1 MSNDE
6 ITVSLTSLSTQS
18 TESINISKS
27 STTLGELVE
36 FAGALLGISSPIL
49 LKEGKRLNFT
59 NVDLNRKLS
68 SIGINHGDLIV
79 VASSNQESLSAPES
93 LNASA
98 STGGLDFSNLLNN
111 STNSSTSAPKFTSAS
126 SSDTNTSGLVFNIPF
141 GLVSN
146 ISQTAPVE
154 WDGMTLNDAIARN
167 PKPEAFVQVLLS
179 ERHPNL
185 FKEFNYHH
193 PVLANRIKNARG
205 LAEASTIWRE
215 TIQKS
220 SLGAGLE
227 RTLAQQKEHEMNARL
242 KTNPKDEEANKYFGE
257 KLRKQGVQEQYES
270 MMEQYPEAMGRVL
283 MLYIDTEV
291 NGKHVQAFVDSGAQN
306 TIMSSKCADTCGLL
320 HLLDTRFEGTA
331 VGIGTGKILGRIHIA
346 QIKVNDHY
354 FPCSIT
360 VMDSDNGLGDK
371 NMEFLLGLDM
381 LKRHR
386 CNIDLEN
393 SQLVFNTE
401 HGKIVTPFLHE
412 KDLSESKG
420 GTKGFDYEKSNRE
433 LEKMMNDAERK
444 GSDKNP
450 KSENK

>member
-1 MSNDE
+1 MSDDE
-6 ITVSLTSLSTQS
+6 ITVSLTSVSTQS
-18 TESINISKS
+18 TESINVSKS
-27 STTLGELVE
+27 STTLGELCE
-36 FAGALLGISSPIL
+36 FGGALFGLSGDIVL
-49 LKEGKRLNFT
+49 HKDGKRLNFT
-59 NVDLNRKLS
+59 SADLNRKLS
-68 SIGINHGDLIV
+68 SIGIHHGDLIAV
-79 VASSNQESLSAPES
+79 TSFNPGSLSTPVS
-93 LNASA
+93 SNASA

-111 STNSSTSAPKFTSAS
+111 ATNSRTSAPKASNAS
-126 SSDTNTSGLVFNIPF
+126 SSGNNSSGLVFNIPL
-141 GLVSN
+141 GLASN
-146 ISQTAPVE
+146 FSQSSPVQ

-193 PVLANRIKNARG
+193 PVLANRIKNASG
-205 LAEASTIWRE
+205 LAEAASIWRE
-215 TIQKS
+215 TVQKS

-227 RTLAQQKEHEMNARL
+227 RTLTQQKEHEMSMRL
-242 KTNPKDEEANKYFGE
+242 KSNPTDEEANKYFAE
-257 KLRKQGVQEQYES
+257 KIKKQGVQEQYES
-270 MMEQYPEAMGRVL
+270 MMEQFPEAMGRVL

-291 NGKHVQAFVDSGAQN
+291 NGKHLQAFVDSGAQN
-306 TIMSSKCADTCGLL
+306 TIMSSKCAEECGLL
-320 HLLDTRFEGTA
+320 HVLDTRFEGTA
-331 VGIGTGKILGRIHIA
+331 VGVGTGKILGRIHIA
-346 QIKVNDHY
+346 QMKVNDHY

-360 VMDSDNGLGDK
+360 VMDSDKGLGDK

-401 HGKIVTPFLHE
+401 NGKIVTPFLHE

-433 LEKMMNDAERK
+433 LEKMMNDSVME
-444 GSDKNP
+444 GSDEKD
-450 KSENK
+450 KDK

>member
-1 MSNDE
+1 MSDE
-6 ITVSLTSLSTQS
+6 ITVSLTYLSTQS
-18 TESINISKS
+18 TESINVSKS

-36 FAGALLGISSPIL
+36 FAGALFGLSDNIVL
-49 LKEGKRLNFT
+49 NKDGKRLNF
-59 NVDLNRKLS
+59 NSVDLNRKLS

-79 VASSNQESLSAPES
+79 VTSFSQGSRITPASSSTSA
-93 LNASA
+93 N
-98 STGGLDFSNLLNN
+98 TGGLDFSNLLNN
-111 STNSSTSAPKFTSAS
+111 ATNSSTSAPRASNAS
-126 SSDTNTSGLVFNIPF
+126 SSGTKSSGLVFNIPF

-146 ISQTAPVE
+146 FAASSPVE
-154 WDGMTLNDAIARN
+154 WDGMTLNDAMARN

-179 ERHPNL
+179 ERHPNI

-193 PVLANRIKNARG
+193 PVLATRIKNANG
-205 LAEASTIWRE
+205 LSEAASIWRE

-220 SLGAGLE
+220 SLGVGLE
-227 RTLAQQKEHEMNARL
+227 RTLAQQKEHEMSMRL
-242 KTNPKDEEANKYFGE
+242 KTNPTDEEANKYFGE

-270 MMEQYPEAMGRVL
+270 MMEQFPEAMGRVL

-291 NGKHVQAFVDSGAQN
+291 NGKHVQAFVDSGAQS
-306 TIMSSKCADTCGLL
+306 TIMSSKCAEECGLL

-331 VGIGTGKILGRIHIA
+331 VGVGTGKILGRIHIA
-346 QIKVNDHY
+346 QMKVNGHY

-360 VMDSDNGLGDK
+360 VMDSDKGLGDK

-386 CNIDLEN
+386 CNIDLEH

-433 LEKMMNDAERK
+433 LEKMMNDTEMK
-444 GSDKNP
+444 GSDKNA
-450 KSENK
+450 KE